1 MIKRNAQHQLKILA
15 DSFNAIS
22 IIGPRQSGK
31 TTLSKLCFP
40 DKKYVS
46 LENLSNRLFAEED
59 PAGFLST
66 YSDGAIIDEIQR
78 VPSLFSYLQEEL
90 DNTKE
95 TGKYILTGSNNF
107 LLHEKISQSLAGR
120 VAIIKLLP
128 LSYTEISSNKYYKSL
143 DNFLFEGCY
152 PPIYDQ
158 PVKAS
163 DWLQN
168 YITTYI
174 EKDVRQVSNVGDLGL
189 FTKFVKILASHTGQE
204 LNLTTLGNAIGINHK
219 TAQSW
224 ISILEAG
231 FIIHKLP
238 PHFTNFNKVLVKRPK
253 IYFYDTGLVC
263 SLIGIHDETQL
274 ANHPLRGAIFET
286 MIVSELLKQRFNKGE
301 ISNLY
306 YWRDK
311 TGKEIDIIIDNAG
324 KLIPLEIKSSQ
335 TIATDFFKNI
345 KYYQNLNKGTKS
357 YLLYNGTESQKRSDG
372 TEVMNWE
379 DYLATR

>member
-1 MIKRNAQHQLKILA
+1 MINRDAQHQLIKLA
-15 DSFNAIS
+15 ASFKAIS

-40 DKKYVS
+40 NKKYVS
-46 LENLSNRLFAEED
+46 LENISNRLFAEDD

-90 DNTKE
+90 DNTRE

-128 LSYTEISSNKYYKSL
+128 LSYTELANKNLYKSL
-143 DNFLFEGCY
+143 DDFLFKGSY

-158 PVKAS
+158 PVKAH

-174 EKDVRQVSNVGDLGL
+174 EKDVRQVSNIGDLGL
-189 FTKFVKILASHTGQE
+189 FTKFVKILASHTSQE
-204 LNLTTLGNAIGINHK
+204 LNLTTLGNSIGINHK

-286 MIVSELLKQRFNKGE
+286 MIVSELLKQPFNKGE

-345 KYYQNLNKGTKS
+345 KYYQNLNKGAKS

-379 DYLATR
+379 NYLSTS